1 MPASV
6 PEVAE
11 HLRPDPGTIPDD
23 VVAAWP
29 ELHEVGIK
37 VSLRRYLRDLWAHR
51 EFAIAVPLGE
61 LRAQNQDTA
70 FGQLWHLLNPL
81 FLVVVY
87 WFIFG
92 VVLEGVRG
100 NVENYVAFLLI
111 GVIGFEY
118 TRTGMQA
125 GARMIVRNRKL
136 VQSINFPRAIL
147 PVSALVSETI
157 SHVWALGVMA
167 VLLVL
172 TGELPNLAW
181 FLVVPITMI
190 AAVFNIGAGM
200 IVARASYHFRDVQ
213 QLLPYLLRIWFYASG
228 ILFSIEDQVD
238 TPWMRTVLELNPVH
252 AIITMARDAYMD
264 GQVVG
269 RTWLTAIVWAIAALV
284 FGFWFFR
291 RAEHEYGRV

>member
-6 PEVAE
+6 PEVAD
-11 HLRPDPGTIPDD
+11 HLRPDPGVIPDD
-23 VVAAWP
+23 VVETWP
-29 ELHEVGIK
+29 QLHEVGVK
-37 VSLRRYLRDLWAHR
+37 VSLARYLRDLWAHR

-81 FLVVVY
+81 FLVAVY

-100 NVENYVAFLLI
+100 GVDNYVAFLLV

-167 VLLVL
+167 VLLML
-172 TGELPNLAW
+172 TGVRPTFAW
-181 FLVVPITMI
+181 LLVVPITI
-190 AAVFNIGAGM
+190 VAAIFNIGAGM

-252 AIITMARDAYMD
+252 AIITTARDAYLD
-264 GQVVG
+264 GTVVG
-269 RTWLTAIVWAIAALV
+269 RTWLTAIVWAVAALL